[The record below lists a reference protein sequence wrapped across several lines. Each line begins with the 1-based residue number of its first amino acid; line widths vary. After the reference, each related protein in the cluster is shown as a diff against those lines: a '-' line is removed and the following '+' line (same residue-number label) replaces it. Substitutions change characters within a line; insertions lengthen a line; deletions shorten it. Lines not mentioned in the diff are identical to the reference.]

1 MQDRLL
7 TPQQEQ
13 FLYNY
18 TNPKSKTF
26 SNAYKS
32 ALKAGYSEEY
42 SQNMTGQL
50 PLWLSEHISD
60 HFLIKKATDNLKE
73 TLEDKENKPLR
84 WDATKFTLSRLN
96 KTKFSERNEVTD
108 GEGNPISINIL
119 NYGSNNTP
127 PIQP

>member
-96 KTKFSERNEVTD
+96 KAKFSERNEVTD